1 MELLGHMVILCF
13 THIEEPLKLKSQF
26 PHIFASTCYPP
37 PGLCLF
43 VVILVDGSGVLRCL
57 NCISMM
63 ANDIEHHS
71 LCLLAICISPLEK
84 GLFKYFIHLLIELF
98 VSFVVILNF

>member
-26 PHIFASTCYPP
+26 PHIFASTYYPP